1 MPKIG
6 KSKKK
11 QSPLSNEWGVHSIES
26 NKEEVAY
33 MGIDPGKSGGIAV
46 LFGNEVIATK
56 MPDTEGDV
64 LHWIRTSS
72 FNAVA
77 VIEKVG
83 GYVGKGKDGK
93 GGQPGSAMFVFGMGY
108 GGLRMA
114 LLACSIP
121 FEDHTP
127 QRWQKAIMK
136 SSRGKSE
143 TKGQWKNR
151 CKAKAQQLFPTQ
163 KVTLATADALLIALY
178 CKRLHEGTL

>member
-1 MPKIG
+1 MPKI
-6 KSKKK
+6 
-11 QSPLSNEWGVHSIES
+11 
-26 NKEEVAY
+26 KEKLPEVVY
-33 MGIDPGKSGGIAV
+33 IGIDPGKSGGIVV
-46 LFGNEVIATK
+46 LFGKEVIATK

-64 LHWIRTSS
+64 LHWIRTHSS
-72 FNAVA
+72 DAVA

-93 GGQPGSAMFVFGMGY
+93 DGQPGSAMFVFGMGY

-121 FEDHTP
+121 FEEVTP

-136 SSRGKSE
+136 SSRGKTES
-143 TKGQWKNR
+143 KSQWKNR
-151 CKAKAQQLFPTQ
+151 CKAKAQQLFPSQ

-178 CKRLHEGTL
+178 CKRLHEGML